1 MSLLDENIEAKCDE
15 IIYEDTFIKFARS
28 YFNFDNCDMFGE
40 GYVAMSCFCFN
51 IDDKSEFKIIH
62 DYDDIN
68 NARFFITFGRTIG
81 DYSQIII
88 IKITDKDFEQHLAQG
103 FDVIYRDPAILTKF
117 PLTWDF
123 INSWLVANPTYW
135 IKNLR
140 FKE

>member
-15 IIYEDTFIKFARS
+15 IIYEDTFIKFAKS
-28 YFNFDNCDMFGE
+28 YFNCDMFGE
-40 GYVAMSCFCFN
+40 GYVAISSFCFN

-62 DYDDIN
+62 DYSDIN
-68 NARFFITFGRTIG
+68 NARFFITFGRTVG

-88 IKITDKDFEQHLAQG
+88 IKITDKNFEQYLAEG
-103 FDVIYRDPAILTKF
+103 FFAIYRNPTESNF

-123 INSWLVANPTYW
+123 INSWLVANPTHW

>member
-1 MSLLDENIEAKCDE
+1 MSLLDENIEDKCGE
-15 IIYEDTFIKFARS
+15 IIYEDAFIKFARS
-28 YFNFDNCDMFGE
+28 YFNYGTFGE
-40 GYVAMSCFCFN
+40 GYVVMSCFCFN

-88 IKITDKDFEQHLAQG
+88 IKITDKDFEQYLAEG
-103 FDVIYRDPAILTKF
+103 FSIIYRDPVVSNF

-123 INSWLVANPTYW
+123 INSWLVANGM
-135 IKNLR
+135 LD
-140 FKE
+140 